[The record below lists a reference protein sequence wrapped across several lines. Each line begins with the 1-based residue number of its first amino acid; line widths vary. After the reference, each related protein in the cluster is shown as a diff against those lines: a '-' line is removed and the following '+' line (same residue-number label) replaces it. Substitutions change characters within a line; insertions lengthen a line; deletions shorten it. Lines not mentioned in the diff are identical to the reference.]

1 MTFKHLFVTAVTGT
15 ALLAGSLATLTAA
28 DDVSKQEPKDIHD
41 VMEWAHKGKESTAA
55 KVKEGKGT
63 KDEIAT
69 LLRFYKF
76 MATQKPE
83 LGDAASWKEKTA
95 ALVAATEKLQKG
107 DADAVESY
115 KKAVNCKACHD
126 VHKPK
131 DEK

>member
-1 MTFKHLFVTAVTGT
+1 MTFKHLFVTAVTST

-41 VMEWAHKGKESTAA
+41 VMEWTHKGKESMAA

-95 ALVAATEKLQKG
+95 ALVAAAEKLQKG

-115 KKAVNCKACHD
+115 KKAVNCKACHE